1 MKKLIAILMFVCV
14 ISVGAEFEDE
24 VTYEEPVTSEETSVI
39 EEDLVISKYVRDSES
54 YHLLKNEKVDVNNIY
69 YVANICYRKTPE
81 ISVYISNKL
90 NGVTDFEEAKN
101 VLLANADFLPMF
113 SYYCRAIDGFAKL
126 DSDMMYAHSEA
137 EVNFDANLVIS
148 LETSLSTIVAYS
160 FLDLYLKK

>member
-1 MKKLIAILMFVCV
+1 MFACV

-24 VTYEEPVTSEETSVI
+24 VAYEEPVTSEETSVI

-81 ISVYISNKL
+81 INVYISNKL

-101 VLLANADFLPMF
+101 VLLANTDFLPMF